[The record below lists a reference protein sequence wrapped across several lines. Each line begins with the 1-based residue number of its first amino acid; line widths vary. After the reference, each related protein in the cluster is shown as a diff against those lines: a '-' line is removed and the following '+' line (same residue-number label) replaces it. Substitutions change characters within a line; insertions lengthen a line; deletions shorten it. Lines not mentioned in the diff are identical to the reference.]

1 VDIRL
6 FVIVSIG
13 SAALALLTRA
23 DRRISTVV
31 AFGGL
36 VACVA
41 SALLLDETTSAD
53 VVGGSLVASAFLRWF
68 LVIGS
73 LGALAACLVALATRW
88 QRDLPAAT
96 LAALGG
102 CALALSIDSVPVALM
117 AATAAGALGLISLA
131 TPHAQ
136 AGNSRLMLGYLNGI
150 VLSGAIAVIAA
161 AWLVGRNGPVIFDTV
176 AGGAAAFAMALA
188 LAIRMAAVPF
198 HAPAARVVRA
208 AVPLGIPLLLGFLP
222 VLVFLVALSWT
233 HRVLLPQ
240 PVDLDT
246 VRFLVAIVGA
256 GSLLL
261 GALGTIGRP
270 AETDDLEHVISYGI
284 VQDAGMFLLAFA
296 AFDASVWREARMWSL
311 YFLASKVGLAA
322 LLAALLATRGSASI
336 RSLEGWARRSPLLA
350 IGLVGAVA
358 AGLGV
363 PGLDSWDARFAIV
376 RSATHRPFNWIAYA
390 GWLLAYL
397 PFVRM
402 LWIGVRSPGEPLPL
416 GARLRVRT
424 PPERPVWPDA
434 RGLARYALDSV
445 ALSRLAIA
453 TVLTLVIG
461 AGSVVLALGNPGLS
475 EAAAVLPEPIA
486 PAATPA
492 PSPSPRP
499 SPSSSP
505 RPSPASPS
513 PSG

>member
-1 VDIRL
+1 VDIRV
-6 FVIVSIG
+6 FVVVSIG
-13 SAALALLTRA
+13 SAALALLTRG
-23 DRRISTVV
+23 DRRISLVA

-36 VACVA
+36 VACVVI
-41 SALLLDETTSAD
+41 ALLLDEGTNTP
-53 VVGGSLVASAFLRWF
+53 VVGGSLVATAFLRWF

-102 CALALSIDSVPVALM
+102 CALALSIDEPPVALM

-131 TPHAQ
+131 TPYGQ
-136 AGNSRLMLGYLNGI
+136 AGASRLMLGYLNGI
-150 VLSGAIAVIAA
+150 VVSGGIAVIAA
-161 AWLVGRNGPVIFDTV
+161 AWLIGRSGPLTFDTV

-188 LAIRMAAVPF
+188 LGIRMAAVPF

-222 VLVFLVALSWT
+222 VLLFLVALSWT

-246 VRFLVAIVGA
+246 VRFVIAVVGT

-261 GALGTIGRP
+261 GGLGTLGRS
-270 AETDDLEHVISYGI
+270 AESDDVEHVISYGI

-322 LLAALLATRGSASI
+322 LLAALLATRGTASI
-336 RSLEGWARRSPLLA
+336 RSLEGWARRSPILA
-350 IGLVGAVA
+350 IALVGAVA
-358 AGLGV
+358 AGLGL

-376 RSATHRPFNWIAYA
+376 RSATHRPLNWIAYF
-390 GWLLAYL
+390 GWLLAYVPVARL
-397 PFVRM
+397 
-402 LWIGVRSPGEPLPL
+402 LWIGVRSPGDPIPLR
-416 GARLRVRT
+416 ARLRLRT
-424 PPERPVWPDA
+424 PPERPEWPDV
-434 RGLARYALDSV
+434 RGIAEYVVGSAM
-445 ALSRLAIA
+445 LSRLAIA
-453 TVLTLVIG
+453 SVLTLAIG
-461 AGSVVLALGNPGLS
+461 VGSVVLAFGNPSLS
-475 EAAAVLPEPIA
+475 EAAAVLPEPIV
-486 PAATPA
+486 PAAT
-492 PSPSPRP
+492 
-499 SPSSSP
+499 
-505 RPSPASPS
+505 ASP
-513 PSG
+513 